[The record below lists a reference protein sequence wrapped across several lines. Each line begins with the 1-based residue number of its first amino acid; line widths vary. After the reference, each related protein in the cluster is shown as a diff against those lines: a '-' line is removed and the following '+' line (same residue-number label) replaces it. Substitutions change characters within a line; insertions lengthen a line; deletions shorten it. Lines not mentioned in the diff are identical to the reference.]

1 MNILTNGSSL
11 ARGPGSWPYLLQ
23 EHYNADLVNLSQAG
37 AGNTYI
43 HETTIAELAQRSY
56 DLVAIMWADKR
67 RLDIK
72 VKNIDYFHDTIY
84 TSKFQKA
91 MNDWPE
97 KIVVPVNDQD
107 YVQNNWVFGCGYM
120 NTKDPCLVELFHS
133 YYQHTDNDSRY
144 FSSII
149 KMISLQG
156 VLKNL
161 GIKYVF
167 CGTRPLPLLKRYK
180 HLYNLLDWNC
190 IINDLTP
197 HHVAHHKNSW
207 EEDGLHPGP
216 VAHREFADH
225 MINQLQQRHI
235 LT

>member
-1 MNILTNGSSL
+1 LKILVNGPSVS
-11 ARGPGSWPYLLQ
+11 RGPGSWPYLLQ

-43 HETTIAELAQRSY
+43 HETTVAELAQRSY
-56 DLVAIMWADKR
+56 DLVAIMWGDQQ

-97 KIVVPVNDQD
+97 KIVEPVNDQD
-107 YVQNNWVFGCGYM
+107 YVQDNWVFGCGYI
-120 NTKDPCLVELFHS
+120 NTKDPCLIELFDS

-161 GIKYVF
+161 GMKYVF
-167 CGTRPLPLLKRYK
+167 CGTRTLPLLKRYE

-197 HHVAHHKNSW
+197 HHVAYRKNSW
-207 EEDGLHPGP
+207 EEDQLHPGS

-225 MINQLQQRHI
+225 MIAHIQQHI

>member
-1 MNILTNGSSL
+1 MNILVNGPSVS
-11 ARGPGSWPYLLQ
+11 RGPGSWPYLLQ

-56 DLVAIMWADKR
+56 DLVAIMWGDQQ

-91 MNDWPE
+91 TNDWPE
-97 KIVVPVNDQD
+97 KIVEPVNDQD
-107 YVQNNWVFGCGYM
+107 YVQDNWVFGCGYI
-120 NTKDPCLVELFHS
+120 NTKDPCLVELFDS
-133 YYQHTDNDSRY
+133 YYQHTDTDSRY

-161 GIKYVF
+161 GVKYVF
-167 CGTRPLPLLKRYK
+167 CGTRTLPLLKRYE

-197 HHVAHHKNSW
+197 HHVAYLKNSW
-207 EEDGLHPGP
+207 EEDQLHPGS

-225 MINQLQQRHI
+225 MIAHLRQHI

>member
-1 MNILTNGSSL
+1 MNILVNGPSVS
-11 ARGPGSWPYLLQ
+11 RGPGSWPYLLQ
-23 EHYNADLVNLSQAG
+23 EHYNADLVNLSQSG

-43 HETTIAELAQRSY
+43 HETTVAELAQRSY
-56 DLVAIMWADKR
+56 DLVAIMWADQQ

-72 VKNIDYFHDTIY
+72 VKNIDHFQDTIY
-84 TSKFQKA
+84 TSKFQKT

-97 KIVVPVNDQD
+97 KIVEPVNDQD
-107 YVQNNWVFGCGYM
+107 YVQDNWVFGCGYI
-120 NTKDPCLVELFHS
+120 NTKDPCLVELFDS

-167 CGTRPLPLLKRYK
+167 CGVRTLPLLDRYK
-180 HLYNLLDWNC
+180 HLYQLLDWNC
-190 IINDLTP
+190 IINDFTP
-197 HHVAHHKNSW
+197 HHVAYRDNCW
-207 EEDGLHPGP
+207 EADQIHPGP
-216 VAHREFADH
+216 AAHQEFADH
-225 MINQLQQRHI
+225 MIAQLQQRHI
-235 LT
+235 VT